1 MSKEMKAEDEL
12 CLESQVLQPN
22 KPWLQSWLAGSL
34 VTGWVGGST
43 QEPRL
48 DKQMSSLICIRICGS
63 LIQKG
68 LTQALILRIVVWLL
82 NGDSAH
88 Y

>member
-1 MSKEMKAEDEL
+1 MNCVWSPG
-12 CLESQVLQPN
+12 CCN
-22 KPWLQSWLAGSL
+22 RINHGCRAGLLGNL
-34 VTGWVGGST
+34 VTRWVGGST

-48 DKQMSSLICIRICGS
+48 DKQMSSLVCIRICGS
-63 LIQKG
+63 LTQNA
-68 LTQALILRIVVWLL
+68 LTQALILRIMVWLL